1 VDRLHQLQENELD
14 LKTVISDTRG
24 EIEDRII
31 LLGDLLDDLRA
42 NQAEQLRLQ
51 RARAADLDFLDGVA
65 DTFGL
70 EIADVVANQLD
81 RHV

>member
-1 VDRLHQLQENELD
+1 
-14 LKTVISDTRG
+14 
-24 EIEDRII
+24 
-31 LLGDLLDDLRA
+31 LRA

-70 EIADVVANQLD
+70 EVADVVANQLD

>member
-1 VDRLHQLQENELD
+1 MDRLHQLQENELD